1 MAVDWKHYAFAELD
15 VQLLY
20 DILALRQEVFVVE
33 QACYY
38 LDADGK
44 DQEALHVVGMLGDEL
59 VAYTRVLDRG
69 VSYPDYAS
77 IGRVVTAPAVRGQ
90 GLGRPLMRESLRVL
104 YAHYGEQVV
113 KISAQAHLQDF
124 YGSLGYRGVGVVYE
138 EDGIPHRAMVVD
150 VSAPGIPT
158 DVVFGR

>member
-1 MAVDWKHYAFAELD
+1 M
-15 VQLLY
+15 QLLY

-33 QACYY
+33 QTCYY

-44 DQEALHVVGMLGDEL
+44 DQKALHVVGMQGEKL

-90 GLGRPLMRESLRVL
+90 GLGRPLMRESLRAL
-104 YAHYGEQVV
+104 YALYGEQPV

-124 YGSLGYRGVGVVYE
+124 YGSLGYRGVGEVYE
-138 EDGIPHRAMVVD
+138 EDGIPHRGMVLD
-150 VSAPGIPT
+150 ISAPDIP
-158 DVVFGR
+158 VGVAFSR